1 VEDVFAAVQQSGYGA
16 LVRQS
21 VFLYPLANVIH
32 VLAVLVFFASVAM
45 MDMRLLGVI
54 KGMPVEAVIA
64 RLRPVAIAA
73 LVVVVLTGIT
83 LFVPEA
89 VAIARNPAFQ
99 LKLAA
104 IGLGLA
110 NVLINTRTLRRAGE
124 GAALVRATAGV
135 SLAVWLTVAACGRLI
150 AYL

>member
-1 VEDVFAAVQQSGYGA
+1 VEDILAAVQQSGYGA

-21 VFLYPLANVIH
+21 VFLYPLANVLH
-32 VLAVLVFFASVAM
+32 VLAVLVFFASVAV
-45 MDMRLLGVI
+45 MDLRLLGVL

-64 RLRPVAIAA
+64 RLRPLAIAA
-73 LVVVVLTGIT
+73 LVVVVVTGIT

-104 IGLGLA
+104 ILLGLV

-135 SLAVWLTVAACGRLI
+135 SLAVWLAVAACGRLI